1 MPNGLNISKESETW
15 RRLEA
20 PLLEADPV
28 LKSFADE
35 RGLHFGG
42 NLRNWPGRGIFWSSR
57 GLQRAIRIAL
67 HDWQLP
73 TYSVYAGA
81 SMGVGTTFKS
91 KKVFLKEGA
100 AWPEIAP
107 ELGDLLVRAFNMAE
121 QWSEEDL
128 KTSTW
133 VRTITGANDGPDAA

>member
-1 MPNGLNISKESETW
+1 MPNGLNVSKESETW

-35 RGLHFGG
+35 SGLHFGG
-42 NLRNWPGRGIFWSSR
+42 NVRNWPGRGIFWSSR
-57 GLQRAIRIAL
+57 GLRRGIRIDL
-67 HDWQLP
+67 SDSRLQ
-73 TYSVYAGA
+73 TYSVYAWA
-81 SMGVGTTFKS
+81 TAGVGMTYKS
-91 KKVFLKEGA
+91 KKVFLKQGVG
-100 AWPEIAP
+100 WPEIAP

-128 KTSTW
+128 DTSGRFDW
-133 VRTITGANDGPDAA
+133 GAYYRNRFR